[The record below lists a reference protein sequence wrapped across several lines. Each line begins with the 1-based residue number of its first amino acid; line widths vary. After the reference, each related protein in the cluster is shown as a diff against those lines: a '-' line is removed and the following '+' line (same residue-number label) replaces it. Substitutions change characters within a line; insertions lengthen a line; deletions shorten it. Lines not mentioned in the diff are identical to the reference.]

1 LSGWCDAALARVNPY
16 RDTVWVTSDSHHHPH
31 PHFLR
36 SVVNWLRAGYPE
48 GVPGPDRVPL
58 FALLRSTPLTPD
70 QVKEVLANLTGPG
83 SHSADDGVID
93 GNEIAEKISELTHH
107 DAGPENVRRVA
118 ATLAAA
124 GWPLAGI
131 DVSEVIPGDED
142 AEVAEEV
149 ATRSRTSSEA

>member
-1 LSGWCDAALARVNPY
+1 
-16 RDTVWVTSDSHHHPH
+16 VTNTDSSHHTH
-31 PHFLR
+31 PHFVR
-36 SVVNWLRAGYPE
+36 SVIRWLQVGYPQ
-48 GVPGPDRVPL
+48 GVPGPDQVPL

-70 QVKEVLANLTGPG
+70 QIKEVVTNLTAESG
-83 SHSADDGVID
+83 DGQVD

-131 DVSEVIPGDED
+131 DVSELFPGDVDGE
-142 AEVAEEV
+142 AAEEV
-149 ATRSRTSSEA
+149 AAKLRAPSS